1 VSRAA
6 AREYAVRLAA
16 GGSLLLLALRGRI
29 TEVLVSGGGVVGLL
43 IGLAWLVPG
52 DSGAMESAMH
62 AGIEGVVVGALAGV
76 TLYAAGRA
84 GVISFP

>member
-16 GGSLLLLALRGRI
+16 GGSLLLLALRGR
-29 TEVLVSGGGVVGLL
+29 VAAALVSG
-43 IGLAWLVPG
+43 
-52 DSGAMESAMH
+52 
-62 AGIEGVVVGALAGV
+62 GVVVGALAGV